1 MASKKLEVELKVD
14 NSDAKKKAKEVA
26 ETAAGAAGG
35 SADAG
40 VADNAGKAAK
50 SLQDLSNGAKEA
62 NGNMKSAIKAFAGMG
77 IGLAASYAQAQ
88 MEPGSVGARAVG
100 YLGAAASGA
109 MMGAVAGPWGAVAGG
124 AVGIAK
130 EGFSQAA
137 QDKAA
142 EKAKEEALRSIE
154 TWERARAQTLA
165 FKELLEGLTK
175 TETDASERLARIN
188 EELQKRKDF
197 EANVAQTQRDAIK
210 NGRDDIL
217 AEATEKRQRNAA
229 EMDALNALL
238 KQKPS
243 SGGGA
248 SWNGVD
254 ALSSVGGM
262 FAGAGAGGRAIED
275 IAASTAETVK
285 VLKEIERNTD
295 NGGGAT
301 WQ

>member
-1 MASKKLEVELKVD
+1 MAKKKLEAELVVD
-14 NSDAKKKAKEVA
+14 ATKARQTVRNVA

-35 SADAG
+35 GDVASDTERASRALKNFGNEAEHASVNMRSA
-40 VADNAGKAAK
+40 VKV
-50 SLQDLSNGAKEA
+50 
-62 NGNMKSAIKAFAGMG
+62 FAGMG
-77 IGLAASYAQAQ
+77 ISLAASYAQAQ

-100 YLGAAASGA
+100 FLGAAAGGA
-109 MMGAVAGPWGAVAGG
+109 MQGAVLGPKGAIVG
-124 AVGIAK
+124 AAYGIAK
-130 EGFSQAA
+130 EGFNQYG
-137 QDKAA
+137 QDEATK
-142 EKAKEEALRSIE
+142 KAKEEALRSIE
-154 TWERARAQTLA
+154 TWERARKQTLE
-165 FKELLEGLTK
+165 FKELLESLSK
-175 TETDASERLARIN
+175 VETDASERLARIN
-188 EELQKRKDF
+188 EELQKRNDF

-217 AEATEKRQRNAA
+217 AEATEKRRRNAA

-243 SGGGA
+243 SSGGGA

-254 ALSSVGGM
+254 ALSAVGGM
-262 FAGAGAGGRAIED
+262 FAGSGAGARALDD
-275 IAASTAETVK
+275 IAASSAETVK

>member
-1 MASKKLEVELKVD
+1 MATKKLKAELEVDTSKAKQKVAREFAETGGSGAGGD
-14 NSDAKKKAKEVA
+14 VSDA
-26 ETAAGAAGG
+26 
-35 SADAG
+35 
-40 VADNAGKAAK
+40 AGKAAK
-50 SLQDLSNGAKEA
+50 NLQELSNGAKEA
-62 NGNMKSAIKAFAGMG
+62 NVNMKSAIKAFAGMG

-109 MMGAVAGPWGAVAGG
+109 VMGAVAGPWGAVAGG

-188 EELQKRKDF
+188 EELQKREDF

-238 KQKPS
+238 KQMPS
-243 SGGGA
+243 SGGGGGGA

-262 FAGAGAGGRAIED
+262 FAGGGAGARALDD

>member
-1 MASKKLEVELKVD
+1 MAKKKLEAELVVD
-14 NSDAKKKAKEVA
+14 ATKARQTVRNVA

-35 SADAG
+35 GDVASDTERASRALKNFGNEAEHASVNMRSA
-40 VADNAGKAAK
+40 V
-50 SLQDLSNGAKEA
+50 
-62 NGNMKSAIKAFAGMG
+62 KAFAGMG
-77 IGLAASYAQAQ
+77 IGLAASYAQSQ
-88 MEPGSVGARAVG
+88 MEPGSIGARAVG

-109 MMGAVAGPWGAVAGG
+109 MMGAVAGPWGAVAGAG
-124 AVGIAK
+124 VGIAK

-154 TWERARAQTLA
+154 TWERARKQTLE
-165 FKELLEGLTK
+165 FKELLESLSK
-175 TETDASERLARIN
+175 VETDASERLARIN
-188 EELQKRKDF
+188 EELQKRNDF

-217 AEATEKRQRNAA
+217 AEATEKRRRNAA

-243 SGGGA
+243 SSGGGA

-254 ALSSVGGM
+254 ALSAVGGM
-262 FAGAGAGGRAIED
+262 FAGSGAGARALDD
-275 IAASTAETVK
+275 IAARSAETVK
-285 VLKEIERNTD
+285 VLKAIERNTD

>member
-1 MASKKLEVELKVD
+1 MAKKKLEAELVVD
-14 NSDAKKKAKEVA
+14 ASKARQTVRNVA
-26 ETAAGAAGG
+26 EAAAGAAGG
-35 SADAG
+35 GDVASDTERASRALKNFGDEAEHASVNMRSA
-40 VADNAGKAAK
+40 V
-50 SLQDLSNGAKEA
+50 
-62 NGNMKSAIKAFAGMG
+62 KAFAGMG
-77 IGLAASYAQAQ
+77 IGLAASYAQSQ
-88 MEPGSVGARAVG
+88 MEPGSIGARAVG

-109 MMGAVAGPWGAVAGG
+109 MMGAVAGPWGAVAGAG
-124 AVGIAK
+124 VGIAK

-154 TWERARAQTLA
+154 TWERARKQTLE
-165 FKELLEGLTK
+165 FKELLESLSK
-175 TETDASERLARIN
+175 VETDASERLTRIN
-188 EELQKRKDF
+188 EELQKRNDF

-217 AEATEKRQRNAA
+217 AEATEKRRRNAA
-229 EMDALNALL
+229 EIDALNALL
-238 KQKPS
+238 KQKTSS

-254 ALSSVGGM
+254 ALSAVGGM
-262 FAGAGAGGRAIED
+262 FAGPGAGARSVED
-275 IAASTAETVK
+275 IAAHTAETVAL
-285 VLKEIERNTD
+285 LKEIERNTD